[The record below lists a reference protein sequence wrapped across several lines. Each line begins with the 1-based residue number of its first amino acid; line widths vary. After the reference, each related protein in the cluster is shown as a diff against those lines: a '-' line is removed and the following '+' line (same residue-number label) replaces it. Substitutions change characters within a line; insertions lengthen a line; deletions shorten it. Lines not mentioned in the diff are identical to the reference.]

1 MATHLRH
8 LAAEVDP
15 AAVPRKAEAI
25 VNKPER
31 EPYYDRI
38 SFGEQSRLIR
48 ALKEQPSNISLDQ
61 LLRSLADTDKNGS

>member
-8 LAAEVDP
+8 LASEIDP
-15 AAVPRKAEAI
+15 AVVPRR
-25 VNKPER
+25 PEPMANR
-31 EPYYDRI
+31 PEWEPYYDRI

-61 LLRSLADTDKNGS
+61 LLRSLGGTDKNGS